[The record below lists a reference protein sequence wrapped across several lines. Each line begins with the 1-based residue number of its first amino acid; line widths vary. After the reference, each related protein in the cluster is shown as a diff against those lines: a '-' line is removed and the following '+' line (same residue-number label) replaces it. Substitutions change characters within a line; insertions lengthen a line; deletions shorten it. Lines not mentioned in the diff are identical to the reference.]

1 MSKTTFD
8 KLSPERKE
16 RILSAGIRA
25 FSQTSY
31 KDVSTDTI
39 IQSCQISKGILFHY
53 FGSKKAYYLTCLQT
67 ALDRL
72 MEETKIED
80 AVDFYE
86 ILFSEMNRKME
97 MCQKYPNEMYMVN
110 MASRD
115 PSQEIMRDKTE
126 IIQRYMI
133 SVRVKSEETLQ
144 LAMRTLKLKNQNLE
158 LCAKGLHLYIN
169 ALLNRYLLQY
179 QHAPDLFFRNSDSI
193 KNEMK
198 TYLDLMLYGMC
209 NKEEL

>member
-1 MSKTTFD
+1 MSNKTFD

-16 RILSAGIRA
+16 RILAAGIHA

-39 IQSCQISKGILFHY
+39 IRSCQISKGILFHY
-53 FGSKKAYYLTCLQT
+53 FGSKKAYYLNCLQT
-67 ALDRL
+67 ALERL
-72 MEETKIED
+72 MEKTDVESGG
-80 AVDFYE
+80 DFYE
-86 ILFSEMNRKME
+86 ILFSGMNRKME
-97 MCQKYPNEMYMVN
+97 ICKQYPQEMYMVN

-115 PSQEIMRDKTE
+115 HSQEIMRDKSE

-133 SVRVKSEETLQ
+133 SVRAQSEETLQ
-144 LAMRTLKLKNQNLE
+144 LALGTLNIKHKDPE
-158 LCAKGLHLYIN
+158 LCIKGLHLYIN

-179 QHAPDLFFRNSDSI
+179 QHCPDLFFQNSDCI
-193 KNEMK
+193 KKEMK
-198 TYLDLMLYGMC
+198 TYLDLMLYGIC